1 MSDRR
6 PPPEPA
12 PYGTQMARR
21 LSASREDIG
30 ALLEI
35 ESASGA
41 AAGGAQLPPQA
52 LLAGDGYDA
61 GVKKPVAVP
70 KK

>member
-1 MSDRR
+1 M
-6 PPPEPA
+6 
-12 PYGTQMARR
+12 
-21 LSASREDIG
+21 
-30 ALLEI
+30 LEI

-41 AAGGAQLPPQA
+41 AAGGAHSLRRPCYP
-52 LLAGDGYDA
+52 GDGYDA